1 MYGFKTSAQFSEDFE
16 EWLDELGAGPY
27 YGSKGMEKY
36 IFLDFDGVLNTE
48 QYQAQLAVAGKEQ
61 KDKYGPL
68 FDPEAVARLKRLADE
83 TKAEIVIISSWRFI
97 HDTDTLYEM
106 WEERGLPDEI
116 FRIMSREVADDNRS
130 SGVKDFAFGKYIPYV
145 ILDDEDSYVD
155 EQKPYLIRVNSVK
168 GLSDVNVD
176 KAIAILNRFDNYSFL
191 DFHPNHLN
199 DIRSREM
206 QGRIE
211 TPSLNR
217 KRLRYWRDTIL
228 DDSAISWSW
237 NLTILKKKLE
247 YNIGYWKYVQR
258 HVGWREDVKR
268 MELCCKLLEI
278 ASEDYPDM
286 TGIYVNAG
294 NAARY
299 RMRILND
306 DFLEI
311 HLKDLRKEKAY
322 RILWQYLD
330 QNMEKWWD

>member
-1 MYGFKTSAQFSEDFE
+1 MNWVQV
-16 EWLDELGAGPY
+16 LN

-48 QYQAQLAVAGKEQ
+48 QYQAQLAVAGK
-61 KDKYGPL
+61 KRTDKYGPL

-106 WEERGLPDEI
+106 WEGRGLPDEI

-130 SGVKDFAFGKYIPYV
+130 SGVKSFAFGKYIPYV
-145 ILDDEDSYVD
+145 ILDDEDTYVD
-155 EQKPYLIRVNSVK
+155 EQKPYLIRINPVK
-168 GLSDVNVD
+168 GLSDANVD

-211 TPSLNR
+211 TSSLNR
-217 KRLRYWRDTIL
+217 KRLRYWRDTII

-237 NLTILKKKLE
+237 NLTVLKKKLE

-258 HVGWREDVKR
+258 HVGWREDVRR
-268 MELCCKLLEI
+268 MELCCRLLEI
-278 ASEDYPDM
+278 ASEDYPEMAGIFVNTANAERYGM
-286 TGIYVNAG
+286 TI
-294 NAARY
+294 
-299 RMRILND
+299 MND

-330 QNMEKWWD
+330 HNMKKWWD